1 MKQYCIP
8 EGYYVVE
15 ISNFIRMLRDLYDI
29 IQTEYV
35 ISQSNKNTIGLLDL
49 SPALYA
55 WHV

>member
-1 MKQYCIP
+1 
-8 EGYYVVE
+8 
-15 ISNFIRMLRDLYDI
+15 MLRDLDDI
-29 IQTEYV
+29 IQTENV